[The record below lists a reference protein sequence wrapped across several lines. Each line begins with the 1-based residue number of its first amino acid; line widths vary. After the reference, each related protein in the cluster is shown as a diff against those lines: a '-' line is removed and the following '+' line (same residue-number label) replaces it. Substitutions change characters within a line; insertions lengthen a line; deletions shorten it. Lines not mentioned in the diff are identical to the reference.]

1 MLENNYHRLSIAL
14 NNTRKSLRQVCHELD
29 INIDLID
36 IHQLPIDQCS
46 HCNRWSLLLIEDLDG
61 NPICRFCE
69 ELVGL

>member
-1 MLENNYHRLSIAL
+1 MSDNTYQRLSVAL
-14 NNTRKSLRQVCHELD
+14 NNTRKTLRQVCEELD
-29 INIDLID
+29 IAYTDVEVDKL
-36 IHQLPIDQCS
+36 QIDQCS